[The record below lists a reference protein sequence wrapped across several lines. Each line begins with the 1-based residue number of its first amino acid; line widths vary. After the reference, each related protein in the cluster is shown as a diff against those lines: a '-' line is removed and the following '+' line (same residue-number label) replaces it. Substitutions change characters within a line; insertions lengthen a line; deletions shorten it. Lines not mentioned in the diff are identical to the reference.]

1 MTSHP
6 RAPHSL
12 DHQAAPDSVTLVR
25 VLWRGATVMQRVALP
40 LAAEAISARRYAITE
55 MAATLAD
62 ERGEG
67 VPIAAGAALHIALAD
82 FSLRAAG
89 RWSARGKAIPRALA
103 AMDPTLVYCI

>member
-1 MTSHP
+1 
-6 RAPHSL
+6 
-12 DHQAAPDSVTLVR
+12 
-25 VLWRGATVMQRVALP
+25 LP